1 MKKRKVILGVI
12 SIMTL
17 CLTACGKPNMS
28 FEEAI
33 DTVTHSEI
41 SEMMADA
48 EIYEQNF
55 NISSNFS
62 MTEDNVEANV
72 NFSTNSKQNEKDSEW
87 ETTISRKINA
97 SWDGDE
103 WRETITLDWDA
114 ILRYLSNGIYFKLN
128 SLNID
133 GPEDFDPDELGFDID
148 WIKGQWFSF
157 EVTEEMLNEIKARL
171 PEDFELNKKYN
182 EETLQKM
189 EEDLQKF
196 EDNLKKAINNDGSL
210 VYNGTYSEFNGY
222 NAYKFSIDKKK
233 VFDATTEYIK
243 TLVPEEYM
251 DDYTEAIEE
260 IDINEVFE
268 DLPFKNFEWYLVIT
282 WKKRVQI
289 VIENIDI
296 EDYYSTTKLNA
307 TFGRD
312 KYELAVKEDG
322 EEVFVFTAKLNKA
335 HYDVVLKAN
344 DQEFIKW
351 TVTPKKSH
359 WKFSIDFD
367 LSINFELDEKISI
380 PLKGWWSREE
390 ISKFNVERPTDYK
403 NLLEDIMENIDLD
416 DIDPSVYQSLA
427 GWMEGQTLAVP
438 VVAGWILAASLT
450 PRMQSA
456 QSRAR
461 DVARKNDLSQIQT
474 AIIVSLGD
482 NWKFP
487 GIKSGATSATKWI
500 TISKIEKELT
510 EAWLYSIPTDPIE
523 GNPNYWLGENYRK
536 NISEWEY
543 LYLVAKRNGIENGWF
558 VLMANTEVEWSS
570 NWVVCKD
577 KPWIDNWYITNKTE
591 LKDITPC
598 YSVTKWASC
607 SAKECTYTSEDELR
621 YIAIY

>member
-133 GPEDFDPDELGFDID
+133 GPEDFNPDELGFDID

-171 PEDFELNKKYN
+171 PEDFELNEKYN
-182 EETLQKM
+182 EENLQKM
-189 EEDLQKF
+189 EEDLQNF

-210 VYNGTYSEFNGY
+210 VYNGIYSEFNGY

-260 IDINEVFE
+260 IDIDEVFE

-322 EEVFVFTAKLNKA
+322 EEVFIFTAKLNKA
-335 HYDVVLKAN
+335 HYDVILKADN
-344 DQEFIKW
+344 QEIIKW
-351 TVTPKKSH
+351 TITPRKSH
-359 WKFSIDFD
+359 WKLNIDFD

-380 PLKGWWSREE
+380 PLKWWWSWEK
-390 ISKFNVERPTDYK
+390 ISKFNVERPTNSK
-403 NLLEDIMENIDLD
+403 NLLEDIMGNIDLEN
-416 DIDPSVYQSLA
+416 IDPSVYQSLV
-427 GWMEGQTLAVP
+427 GWMEWQAIATPL
-438 VVAGWILAASLT
+438 VAGWILAASLM

-456 QSRAR
+456 QNRAR
-461 DVARKNDLSQIQT
+461 DVARKSDLAQIQT
-474 AIIVSLGD
+474 AIIVVQSD
-482 NWKFP
+482 KWKWP
-487 GIKSGATSATKWI
+487 GIDNGATKWL
-500 TISKIEKELT
+500 TISNIEKEIK
-510 EAWLYSIPTDPIE
+510 EAWLYSIPTDPIKD
-523 GNPNYWLGENYRK
+523 NPNHWLGENYRK
-536 NISEWEY
+536 NVADWEY
-543 LYLVAKRNGIENGWF
+543 LYLVAQRNGVENGGF
-558 VLMANTEVEWSS
+558 ILMAHTEVEWWS
-570 NWVVCKD
+570 NWIVCDWEKNL
-577 KPWIDNWYITNKTE
+577 KNWYIDNNTDIAKIHPCNYIVKGDTCWINK
-591 LKDITPC
+591 D
-598 YSVTKWASC
+598 Y
-607 SAKECTYTSEDELR
+607 CTYTNEDELR
-621 YIAIY
+621 YITLY